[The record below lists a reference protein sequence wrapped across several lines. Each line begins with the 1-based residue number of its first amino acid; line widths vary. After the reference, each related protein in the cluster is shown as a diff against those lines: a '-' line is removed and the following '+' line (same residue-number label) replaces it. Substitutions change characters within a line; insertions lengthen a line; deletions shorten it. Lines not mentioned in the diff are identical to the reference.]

1 MFTLKNI
8 RNVPV
13 AEKYVWGRGEIDKR
27 IVLFSSSELYPT
39 LIGAQ
44 IAFIPLIP
52 SLTLGLPC
60 GVWHMLRGECPTII
74 FMCFITQQLRRS
86 PVCLKKEKS
95 IDLAI
100 FRHATMSVHC
110 LPSTFINFNIPVPPA
125 CLVTKHVCIYNL
137 YIKQVKCYMTVC
149 CISLAVHF
157 LPVLSK
163 SKMSVV
169 VTHIC
174 EWNTSVARFPAN
186 QITWLSPLAQTDVYL
201 YLATRVRLSN
211 CILFFYRKWR
221 RFPSWPCDYQFDNAV
236 C

>member
-1 MFTLKNI
+1 MNTHSKVKNKKCKIKRVYFKEYQNCTCRRKI
-8 RNVPV
+8 RVREGGDRQKN
-13 AEKYVWGRGEIDKR
+13 YIIFIFR
-27 IVLFSSSELYPT
+27 IIPY
-39 LIGAQ
+39 IGAQ

-86 PVCLKKEKS
+86 PVCLKEEKS

-163 SKMSVV
+163 
-169 VTHIC
+169 
-174 EWNTSVARFPAN
+174 
-186 QITWLSPLAQTDVYL
+186 
-201 YLATRVRLSN
+201 
-211 CILFFYRKWR
+211 
-221 RFPSWPCDYQFDNAV
+221 
-236 C
+236 